1 MTKFKTNCDE
11 NTPEYPGSIQEKV
24 WASQL
29 TQKEILINGEI
40 KEDIIEKAVIHIFNF
55 NKIDDENEAT
65 AVGYEREPIF
75 IYINS
80 PGGYLDEAFSLISAI
95 ESSKTPVVTV
105 GLGKCFSAAFLI
117 LLSGHV
123 RVTQKYTNLMYHQG
137 SGGFSGEFGKH
148 YEYVEHYKN
157 CQDQVEKYVLEKSK
171 IKKKKL
177 DEVFKSKTD
186 WFITPQEAQE
196 LGIIDEIV

>member
-1 MTKFKTNCDE
+1 MTKFTKDCDE
-11 NTPEYPGSIQEKV
+11 QMPEIMGSIQEKI
-24 WASQL
+24 WLNQL
-29 TQKEILINGEI
+29 SNKEIIINGEI
-40 KEDIIEKAVIHIFNF
+40 KEDIIEKAVIHLFNF
-55 NKIDDENEAT
+55 NKIDDENEA
-65 AVGYEREPIF
+65 AVVGYERQPIV

-95 ESSKTPVVTV
+95 ESSKTPVVTF

-123 RVTQKYTNLMYHQG
+123 RITQKYTNLMYHQG

-157 CQDQVEKYVLEKSK
+157 CQDQVEKYVIEKTK

-186 WFITPQEAQE
+186 WFISPAEAKE
-196 LGIIDEIV
+196 LGIIDEVA